1 MNPPGLTAA
10 TACRACGAGGLEPV
24 IDLGR
29 TPLANALRP
38 AGRRPEP
45 PAEYP
50 LTLRRCPACALV
62 QLGEIVAPER
72 LFSDYVYLSSFSDTM
87 LHHAEAM
94 ASDLI
99 AGERLG
105 GGSLVVELASNDG
118 YLLQYFKA
126 RGVPVLGIEPAQN
139 IAAVAE
145 RERGI
150 PTIAHF
156 FDAAL
161 AAVLAAQGRRADVV
175 IGNNVLAH
183 VPALSGFVHG
193 VATVLKPSGI
203 AVFEVPYLGEML
215 DRVEFDTI
223 YHEHQCYFSATALA
237 ALFAGQALPI
247 CDLQPVAIHGGSIRV
262 FAAPA
267 GARPPTER
275 LQALLREEQEW
286 GVSTPEPYV
295 EFAGRVGALRR
306 RLVELLARLKG
317 EGRRIAAYGAAAKGV
332 TLLSYC
338 GIGAETLEFVVDRS
352 TVKQGQRYPVGGLP
366 ILPPE
371 ALLERKPDY
380 ALLLTWNFAAE
391 ILRQQ
396 QAFREAGGRF
406 IVPVP
411 EPRVVA

>member
-1 MNPPGLTAA
+1 MSPPGLTAA
-10 TACRACGAGGLEPV
+10 TACRAGGAGGLELV
-24 IDLGR
+24 LDLGQ

-38 AGRRPEP
+38 AEGS
-45 PAEYP
+45 AEYP
-50 LTLRRCPACALV
+50 LTLRRCPGCTLV
-62 QLGEIVAPER
+62 QIGEIVAPER
-72 LFSDYVYLSSFSDTM
+72 LFSDYVYFSSFSETM

-150 PTIAHF
+150 PTLARF
-156 FDAAL
+156 FGRAVGQEL
-161 AAVLAAQGRRADVV
+161 AAEGRRADVV

-183 VPALSGFVHG
+183 VPDLNSFVGG
-193 VATVLKPSGI
+193 VAALLKPGGV

-215 DRVEFDTI
+215 ERVEFDTI

-237 ALFAGQALPI
+237 SLFERHGLELV
-247 CDLQPVAIHGGSIRV
+247 DVERQPIHGGSLRV

-267 GARPPTER
+267 GTRRRSDA
-275 LQALLREEQEW
+275 LVALLDEERGW
-286 GVSTPEPYV
+286 GVDRADAYAA
-295 EFAGRVGALRR
+295 FADRVAALRR
-306 RLVELLARLKG
+306 DLLALLDELSAKGQRL
-317 EGRRIAAYGAAAKGV
+317 AAYGASAKGV
-332 TLLSYC
+332 TLLSFC
-338 GIGAETLEFVVDRS
+338 GIGAERLEFVVDRS
-352 TVKQGQRYPVGGLP
+352 TVKQGHRYPAGGLP

-371 ALLERKPDY
+371 ALLERRPDY
-380 ALLLTWNFAAE
+380 ALLLTWNFAEE

-396 QAFREAGGRF
+396 RPYRQAGGKF

-411 EPRVVA
+411 EPRVEA